1 MEQGKRQM
9 QIAKVIK
16 KEMIEIFAKEGYN
29 IINNNGMVSVTDVR
43 ITPDLFEA
51 RIYVS
56 FFQIADADAML
67 DTIKEKTPE
76 WRGQLGNRLKNS
88 LRRIPT
94 LTFFK
99 DDTLDHV
106 FKMEEIFKVLEE
118 DKQRMEAL
126 RNQHKTDKPA
136 ND

>member
-1 MEQGKRQM
+1 MEQGKRQI
-9 QIAKVIK
+9 QIAKTIK

-29 IINNNGMVSVTDVR
+29 IIGTNGMVSVTDVR
-43 ITPDLFEA
+43 ITPDLYEA
-51 RIYVS
+51 RIYLS

-67 DTIKEKTPE
+67 TSIQVKTPE
-76 WRGQLGNRLKNS
+76 WRGHLGNRLKNA

-106 FKMEEIFKVLEE
+106 FKMEELFKQLEE
-118 DKQRMEAL
+118 DKQKLDAL
-126 RNQHKTDKPA
+126 RAQNKTNEA
-136 ND
+136 

>member
-67 DTIKEKTPE
+67 DTIKEKTAE

-118 DKQRMEAL
+118 DKLRMEAL
-126 RNQHKTDKPA
+126 RNQHKTDTTA